1 MGLSLKPSSMTQ
13 EITPYR
19 RGQLSRAGLGNLPS
33 TITDAG
39 VNATKRFIEFFT
51 ANIRNKNT
59 RAAYGR
65 AVAQFFSWCESHN
78 LQLERIEPVMVA
90 AYIENHP
97 GSKPTVKQHLAAIR
111 MLFDWL
117 VIGQV
122 VPINPAAVVRG
133 PRHVVKRGKT
143 PVLLPEQAR
152 QLLDSIP
159 LENIVG
165 FRDRAIIGVMCYTF
179 GRVQAI
185 ADMVVPDYYLSGAR
199 RWFRLHEK
207 GGRLH
212 LVPAHHNAQD
222 YVDAFLAESG
232 LLHLPA
238 RKLKTTPLFPAVD
251 RRRQLTDRPL
261 TRRDV
266 LRMIKRRARQAGLPS
281 STSCHTMRSTG
292 ITAYLSNGGTLENA
306 QEIAGHAT
314 PKTTKIY
321 DHSGDEI
328 TLDEVERIGI

>member
-1 MGLSLKPSSMTQ
+1 MADSIVVLRQRACRAEGCGALFFICRSCD
-13 EITPYR
+13 
-19 RGQLSRAGLGNLPS
+19 RGQSYCSQPCRRLQR
-33 TITDAG
+33 
-39 VNATKRFIEFFT
+39 RQQC
-51 ANIRNKNT
+51 
-59 RAAYGR
+59 RAANRRHQLSPEGR
-65 AVAQFFSWCESHN
+65 ADHCDRQ
-78 LQLERIEPVMVA
+78 R
-90 AYIENHP
+90 AYRQRQ
-97 GSKPTVKQHLAAIR
+97 QHLAAIR

-152 QLLDSIP
+152 HLLDSIP

-266 LRMIKRRARQAGLPS
+266 LRMIKRRARPAGLPS

-292 ITAYLSNGGTLENA
+292 ITAYLSNGGTLEKA

>member
-1 MGLSLKPSSMTQ
+1 MADSIVVLRQRACRAEGCGALFFICRSCD
-13 EITPYR
+13 
-19 RGQLSRAGLGNLPS
+19 RGQSYCSQPCRRLQR
-33 TITDAG
+33 
-39 VNATKRFIEFFT
+39 RQQC
-51 ANIRNKNT
+51 
-59 RAAYGR
+59 RAANRRHQLSPEGR
-65 AVAQFFSWCESHN
+65 ADHCDRQ
-78 LQLERIEPVMVA
+78 R
-90 AYIENHP
+90 AYRQRQ
-97 GSKPTVKQHLAAIR
+97 QHLAAIR

-152 QLLDSIP
+152 HLLDSIP

-165 FRDRAIIGVMCYTF
+165 FRDRTIIGVMCYTF

-266 LRMIKRRARQAGLPS
+266 LRMIKRRARPAGLPS

-292 ITAYLSNGGTLENA
+292 ITAYLSNGGTLEKA